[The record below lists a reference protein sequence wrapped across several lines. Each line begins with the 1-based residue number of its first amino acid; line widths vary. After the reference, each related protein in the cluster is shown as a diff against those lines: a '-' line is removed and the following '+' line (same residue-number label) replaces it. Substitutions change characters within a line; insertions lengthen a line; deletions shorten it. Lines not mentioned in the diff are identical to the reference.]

1 MARDKKGYPR
11 RIGGKTD
18 VGATREENQDSIDY
32 IQTPDGE
39 WTLLVVCDGMGGHA
53 DGKLA
58 SSMAVD
64 LIGRRFTE
72 LSAAGDAREAL
83 RGAIVDANAAVYSA
97 SRESGQARGMG
108 TTCAALAV
116 RGDEAWIA
124 HVGDSRVYRI
134 RPGVVERM
142 TRDHSAVQRMVD
154 AGMITEDEARRHPES
169 NVLIRSVGVRE
180 TVEPDVRG
188 PEKILPGDRFLLCS
202 DGLWNVVEDEVVAA
216 MASMYEPQEAVE
228 KLIALAND
236 RGGPDNIS
244 VQIFE
249 RADGKGLAKDFEPK
263 KFRRAPKA
271 AKGPRVTQPVAAA
284 VSVSGGAAAPRGGWR
299 RVLRSRGAIYFA
311 AGLLAGIVVAL
322 VVFGFVV
329 SNSGKSAPQTQ
340 PAPATPQ
347 AQPAQATTGDGSGGG
362 GATAPVPATSGE
374 GSAAANPAGTTP
386 PSSKMTEPNN
396 AKRQNDGAK
405 SQGAGAAA
413 KPSAAPKD
421 AAPKGGTTPKRE
433 GSHS

>member
-1 MARDKKGYPR
+1 MARGKEDYPR
-11 RIGGKTD
+11 RIGSKTD
-18 VGATREENQDSIDY
+18 VGATREENQDSVDY

-216 MASMYEPQEAVE
+216 IASMYEPQEAAE

-249 RADGKGLAKDFEPK
+249 RADGKGLAKSFEPT

-284 VSVSGGAAAPRGGWR
+284 ASAAGGAAAPRRGWR
-299 RVLRSRGAIYFA
+299 RALRSRGAVLFA

-322 VVFGFVV
+322 VVFLV
-329 SNSGKSAPQTQ
+329 STSGTTTP
-340 PAPATPQ
+340 PAPAQTP
-347 AQPAQATTGDGSGGG
+347 APAPAATPATTPDGSAGG
-362 GATAPVPATSGE
+362 GAATTPADKDGKPNTMTQPYNVPLSSGE
-374 GSAAANPAGTTP
+374 AKKPEANDATKPGGASAATKRPKIESGTH
-386 PSSKMTEPNN
+386 K
-396 AKRQNDGAK
+396 K
-405 SQGAGAAA
+405 
-413 KPSAAPKD
+413 
-421 AAPKGGTTPKRE
+421 
-433 GSHS
+433 

>member
-1 MARDKKGYPR
+1 MARGKEGYPR

-32 IQTPDGE
+32 IQTPDGA

-249 RADGKGLAKDFEPK
+249 RADGKGLAKEFEPK

-284 VSVSGGAAAPRGGWR
+284 VSVSGSVAAPRRGWR
-299 RVLRSRGAIYFA
+299 RVLRSRGAIYFFT
-311 AGLLAGIVVAL
+311 GLLAGIVVA
-322 VVFGFVV
+322 VVVFVV
-329 SNSGKSAPQTQ
+329 SSSGKSGQTQ
-340 PAPATPQ
+340 TSVKSTTPPAPA
-347 AQPAQATTGDGSGGG
+347 ATGDGSGGG
-362 GATAPVPATSGE
+362 GAAAPAPATSGE
-374 GSAAANPAGTTP
+374 GSAAANPGDKPLPAG
-386 PSSKMTEPNN
+386 MT
-396 AKRQNDGAK
+396 RQPYNGPLPGSDANK
-405 SQGAGAAA
+405 QGTG
-413 KPSAAPKD
+413 AAPKD
-421 AAPKGGTTPKRE
+421 AATNGSAPKGGPTPKRE
-433 GSHS
+433 GRHSK